1 MLQVNYK
8 LLSNKDNQKSN
19 KTKVKHN
26 SFYVNESHHP
36 PNLSKSHGIFVD
48 ACFGFRFTNDN
59 NNIEH
64 KKNRDGDNNAE

>member
-8 LLSNKDNQKSN
+8 LLLNKYS
-19 KTKVKHN
+19 
-26 SFYVNESHHP
+26 
-36 PNLSKSHGIFVD
+36 IFVD
-48 ACFGFRFTNDN
+48 DYFGFHFTNDN